1 MNNLCHDCVGQMW
14 KCPHRMVHGGFYRD
28 FEPSVGRPHAFLPT
42 FWDSP
47 VAPFREGWTE
57 LNEWNQEGEMRHRY
71 SRVGNGMH
79 NLQEVTLYV
88 ATGSRGLSF
97 CFSSNSFAVFVYL
110 RMGTLSP
117 SFLSFHGDQNRSCT
131 GWRLQLCGSPHSRPA
146 KQWVERPW
154 GSLSH
159 FGLVMGKAWTLF
171 LPEKLAKGVEPDL
184 ILFLLCIRILSLT
197 FSFQ

>member
-14 KCPHRMVHGGFYRD
+14 KYPHRMVHGGFYRD
-28 FEPSVGRPHAFLPT
+28 SEPSVGRPHAFLPT

-47 VAPFREGWTE
+47 AAPFREGWTE
-57 LNEWNQEGEMRHRY
+57 LNEWNQEGEMRHWY
-71 SRVGNGMH
+71 SRVGNSMH
-79 NLQEVTLYV
+79 NLQEVTPYV
-88 ATGSRGLSF
+88 ATGSQGLSF

-117 SFLSFHGDQNRSCT
+117 SFLSFHGDVCSCAEALT
-131 GWRLQLCGSPHSRPA
+131 RGPSSSGWRGPEEV
-146 KQWVERPW
+146 WVT
-154 GSLSH
+154 L
-159 FGLVMGKAWTLF
+159 GKAWTLF